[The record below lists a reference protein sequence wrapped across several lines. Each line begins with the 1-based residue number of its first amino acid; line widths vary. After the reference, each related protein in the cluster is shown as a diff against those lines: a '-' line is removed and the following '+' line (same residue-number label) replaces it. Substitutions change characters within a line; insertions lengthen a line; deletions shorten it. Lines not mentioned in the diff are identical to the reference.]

1 MSKDDNYGG
10 ILLEDIQSKLKGVA
24 EAVADLNKKAVKA
37 DQRLYKIEE
46 NTNLI
51 PAVQAAIKAQTK
63 QLNTQDLRI
72 TELETAR

>member
-1 MSKDDNYGG
+1 MDKDDNYIGV
-10 ILLEDIQSKLKGVA
+10 LLEDIQSKLTGVA

-37 DQRLYKIEE
+37 DQRLDKIEE

-51 PAVQAAIKAQTK
+51 PAFQAAIKDQTK
-63 QLNTQDLRI
+63 QLNKHELRI